1 MYILCAM
8 STASRAKIFKNGG
21 SQAVR
26 LPKDCRFPDGEVLVR
41 REGRRVILEPIDEW
55 PSSFRACLGA
65 WPDEIERPA
74 QEPVTGIE
82 DPFE

>member
-1 MYILCAM
+1 MKTHKKA
-8 STASRAKIFKNGG
+8 
-21 SQAVR
+21 
-26 LPKDCRFPDGEVLVR
+26 DFPVADVR
-41 REGRRVILEPIDEW
+41 RFLELEPIDEW